1 MYVLCGCA
9 GYAREH
15 GKGQRL
21 YKSSCCGPDLPS
33 PPLEI
38 LRASLCPPLGVVL
51 HCWVGL
57 SWVPIVGPADPIL
70 RVETAFREFHL
81 ATSTEIGS
89 CRFPSGLLTFA
100 GTAVL
105 HMLSSSSH

>member
-1 MYVLCGCA
+1 MHSI
-9 GYAREH
+9 GYSSKRSEFTRAI
-15 GKGQRL
+15 Q
-21 YKSSCCGPDLPS
+21 KSSVCQNLFSVTTEKLVEQEPQF
-33 PPLEI
+33 
-38 LRASLCPPLGVVL
+38 
-51 HCWVGL
+51 WVGL